1 MMNFKKLGIIIQRE
15 YLNKVKKKSFLLITF
30 LAPIFFA
37 AIAILPTVIMLGTKE
52 EAKKVGVVDRSG
64 IVLPFLE
71 SNETVE
77 YIDLGAGA
85 PVDSIKTNLE
95 GWGVDVLLSISELDE
110 SAKNVTADTYSVKP
124 LGMDTGENIENRIN
138 DAVEA
143 YRIDSYGIENLESIM
158 KEVRSNV
165 HLHSYTVDES
175 GKETISESGVYMAV
189 SMILG
194 MMLYMFIA
202 LFSGMVMSS
211 VIEEKSSRV
220 VEVLVSSVKATELL
234 FGKIIGVALVAL
246 TQFLL
251 WIVLTG
257 AIVGVAGGIIGM
269 DKIMSMGSQATE
281 VPGVDMSEMGI
292 HPDFGMGDLSTT
304 LEMTEGAAE
313 VPVDSL
319 VATADTLAV
328 AEPTGM
334 NAIMSTI
341 GNLNLGL
348 ILFAFLIFF
357 VFGYLLYASLFAAI
371 GSGVENEGDSTQ
383 LQLPVTIPL
392 MIGFFVA
399 LYAFKAPDSQL
410 VFWFSMIPFT
420 SPIVMLARIPFG
432 VATWELVLS
441 IVLLIGTF
449 IACAWASAKIYKVG
463 ILMYGKKSTFKDLW
477 KWLKQK

>member
-1 MMNFKKLGIIIQRE
+1 MNLKKLGIIIQRE
-15 YLNKVKKKSFLLITF
+15 YLNKVKKKSFLIITF
-30 LAPIFFA
+30 LAPVFFA
-37 AIAILPTVIMLGTKE
+37 AMCILPTVIMMGTKE

-64 IVLPFLE
+64 IVLPYLE
-71 SNETVE
+71 DNDVTHYV
-77 YIDLGAGA
+77 DLGTEVEIDALKA
-85 PVDSIKTNLE
+85 DLKSA
-95 GWGVDVLLSISELDE
+95 GVDVLLSISELDPQTQ
-110 SAKNVTADTYSVKP
+110 SVKADTYSEKP
-124 LGMDTGENIENRIN
+124 LGMDTGSMIEGRIN

-143 YRIDSYGIENLESIM
+143 YRIEQSGIANLEEIM
-158 KEVRSNV
+158 AGVKSNV
-165 HLHSYTVDES
+165 KLRSYTVDET
-175 GKETISESGVYMAV
+175 GKESISESGIYMAL

-194 MMLYMFIA
+194 IAIYMFIA

-220 VEVLVSSVKATELL
+220 VEVLVSSVKASELM

-257 AIVGVAGGIIGM
+257 LLLGVAMGIIGK
-269 DKIMSMGSQATE
+269 DKMMGMFGDDATTEMVQQMSPDME
-281 VPGVDMSEMGI
+281 IPGQ
-292 HPDFGMGDLSTT
+292 LT
-304 LEMTEGAAE
+304 LG
-313 VPVDSL
+313 
-319 VATADTLAV
+319 DTLTAV
-328 AEPTGM
+328 TDTTGVAAGEPSGM
-334 NAIMSTI
+334 EVIMSTLGNINLAEI
-341 GNLNLGL
+341 G
-348 ILFAFLIFF
+348 IAFLFF
-357 VFGYLLYASLFAAI
+357 FIFGYLLYASLFAAI
-371 GSGVENEGDSTQ
+371 GSGVENEGDSSQ

-399 LYAFKAPDSQL
+399 LYAFKAPDSSL

-441 IVLLIGTF
+441 IVLLVGTF

-477 KWLKQK
+477 KWLKMK